1 MAEVLVVCIDDE
13 DVREGVVEL
22 AVDLGGQGQLPFNSS
37 NRIRRTTI
45 AMLLMMIVTK
55 RAQSNQQTNTRES
68 TVVELY
74 NIKKWIKVIK
84 DVSWKENTNNKTE
97 SITEELYN
105 IKKWIIQS
113 RIRTRMEKLTIKHK
127 LNQQSKDGTIL
138 RNE

>member
-1 MAEVLVVCIDDE
+1 VARTLYDYESLREGTTSSIVVEEFTRLLRPLMAEVLVVCIDDE

-74 NIKKWIKVIK
+74 NIKK
-84 DVSWKENTNNKTE
+84 
-97 SITEELYN
+97 
-105 IKKWIIQS
+105 
-113 RIRTRMEKLTIKHK
+113 
-127 LNQQSKDGTIL
+127 
-138 RNE
+138 